1 MKTQLTKIRRH
12 MAIHG
17 CDAKQAREEMIASD
31 ARREE
36 NAPRDSRGDGRN
48 RRSVRTSR
56 ETLGRHNFYWAC

>member
-1 MKTQLTKIRRH
+1 METELTKIRRY

-17 CDAKQAREEMIASD
+17 CDAQQAREEMIASD
-31 ARREE
+31 AEE

-56 ETLGRHNFYWAC
+56 ETVGRHNFFWAC